1 MTTTRT
7 RILRAAEREL
17 GRDPDSTLAAIAE
30 AAGVARRTLYGHFAG
45 RAALIEGLVGEAAEA
60 VRHALDGPGAP
71 AAGAARDDPATALA
85 RFVLAL
91 WPVGDRYGTLIALA
105 RRDLG
110 PDRTSERM
118 GPLLAPARDTLAAI
132 LARGRRE
139 GVFRTDVP
147 AGVLGA
153 AVEAHL
159 LALLD
164 CVRRGAWTD
173 DGTGAATAALIAAGV
188 AADTATETARRA
200 RDTRA
205 ARGRLGPRA

>member
-1 MTTTRT
+1 MITTRS

-17 GRDPDSTLAAIAE
+17 GRDPDRTLAAIAD

-60 VRHALDGPGAP
+60 VRQALAGPGAP
-71 AAGAARDDPATALA
+71 VGDTARDDPATALA
-85 RFVLAL
+85 RFVYAL

-110 PDRTSERM
+110 PDRTSERV
-118 GPLLAPARDTLAAI
+118 GLLLAPARDTLAAI
-132 LARGRRE
+132 IARGRRE
-139 GVFRTDVP
+139 GAFRTGLPD
-147 AGVLGA
+147 GVLGA

-164 CVRRGAWTD
+164 CVRRGTWTD
-173 DGTGAATAALIAAGV
+173 DGTGAATAALITAGV
-188 AADTATETARRA
+188 PADTAARTAHRA
-200 RDTRA
+200 RV
-205 ARGRLGPRA
+205 GP

>member
-17 GRDPDSTLAAIAE
+17 GRDPDRALAAIAE

-45 RAALIEGLVGEAAEA
+45 REALIEGLVGEAAEA
-60 VRHALDGPGAP
+60 VRDALAGPGAP
-71 AAGAARDDPATALA
+71 DAGPPRDDPATALA

-110 PDRTSERM
+110 PDRTSERV
-118 GPLLAPARDTLAAI
+118 GHLLAPARDTLAAI
-132 LARGRRE
+132 VARGRQE
-139 GVFRTDVP
+139 GAFQTGVP
-147 AGVLGA
+147 AGALGA

-164 CVRRGAWTD
+164 CVRRGTWSD
-173 DGTGAATAALIAAGV
+173 DGTDAATAALITAGV
-188 AADTATETARRA
+188 PASTARETARRA
-200 RDTRA
+200 RDTQA
-205 ARGRLGPRA
+205 ATGPAGPPA